1 MPLSPRAGLVYC
13 GRVNWFT
20 DRHFFLLAV
29 LVYGLSTAYSVSL
42 WRSGFRKDNRV
53 NYLLLLAGF
62 CLHIT
67 AMSLR
72 GFSLRHCPVN
82 NLFEATMFVGWT
94 IVTAYLVIGLVSKL
108 RFLGVFVSPLLF
120 FLGVFALMP
129 VLDPPHGPKPEFTG
143 AGVSL
148 HAALILQAYG
158 AFGLGAIAGLM
169 YLSQEHDLKFH
180 KLRAVF
186 SMFPPI
192 QKLELIS
199 ARLLRNGFILLTIG
213 LAIGAAVMGQH
224 KDGYFSD
231 IKVIWSLLV
240 WAIYLALLL
249 MRYKFAQGGRPF
261 AWGAVA
267 AFAFV
272 LLTFWGTNLLSP
284 LHHHP

>member
-1 MPLSPRAGLVYC
+1 MVYLEK
-13 GRVNWFT
+13 VNWFT

-29 LVYGLSTAYSVSL
+29 LVYGASTAYSVSL

-62 CLHIT
+62 CLHVT

-72 GFSLRHCPVN
+72 GFSLQHCPVN

-94 IVTAYLVIGLVSKL
+94 IVTAYLVIGLVAKL

-129 VLDPPHGPKPEFTG
+129 ALDPPHGPKPEFTG

-213 LAIGAAVMGQH
+213 LAIGAMVLGRHQ
-224 KDGYFSD
+224 DGYFTD
-231 IKVIWSLLV
+231 IKVIWSLFV

-249 MRYKFAQGGRPF
+249 MRYKFAQGGRRF